1 MDNLIPKDALLD
13 AIEDDDDIDWNT
25 DPFEFP
31 DRVGR
36 ESPEELVAMIQ
47 FAGPPALQEALRALC
62 LATSVRRLPAKVQS
76 MVLDIDNSEWEAPR
90 NRLPQ

>member
-1 MDNLIPKDALLD
+1 MLVDYPAEPASITPFADYTQLDMDNLISKDTLLD

-36 ESPEELVAMIQ
+36 V
-47 FAGPPALQEALRALC
+47 
-62 LATSVRRLPAKVQS
+62 
-76 MVLDIDNSEWEAPR
+76 
-90 NRLPQ
+90 